1 MTERCELYDR
11 ECINCGECTVC
22 DLDSTKRCD
31 NCCKCIESE
40 GNYRSVNLQKFI
52 EEQNKKEKKQ
62 IRRAGCNKQG
72 T

>member
-1 MTERCELYDR
+1 MTDMCELYDR

-31 NCCKCIESE
+31 NCCKCIESDVSF
-40 GNYRSVNLQKFI
+40 RSVNLQKFM
-52 EEQNKKEKKQ
+52 EEKDKEESQNNKKGKMQKV
-62 IRRAGCNKQG
+62 